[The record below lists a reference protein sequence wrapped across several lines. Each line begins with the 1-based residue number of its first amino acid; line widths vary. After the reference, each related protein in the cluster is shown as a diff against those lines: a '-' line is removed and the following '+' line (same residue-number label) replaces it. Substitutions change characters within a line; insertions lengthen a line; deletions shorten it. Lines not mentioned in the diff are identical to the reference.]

1 MKSFLKSTLAFI
13 VFSGALG
20 AQVDYPQPKKIPQIE
35 TRFGESIVDPFK
47 WMENHSDPDLWSWIE
62 EQKSF
67 TANSLDTNLGE
78 DFAKRTLEYRKL
90 RDEQTKVTE
99 AAAPLS
105 PRSATPGLE
114 EDIKNMGVREQRF
127 IKWDVPTRFQKSVPV
142 KAESTRYKITSQ
154 AVHNG
159 DLRRVIVSQKSDNQ
173 VVDILLVKFYTF
185 IAWQD
190 DESFYYVSDLDERI
204 GGGRPGL
211 FRHTVGEIQS
221 EDTLLLTGRSS
232 NSDLTIHQLGERFF
246 AEVDGTIGSLQLQ
259 TGRLTNRIPVNGEIV
274 EMSSG
279 SEIEATVLSFRNAN
293 YGEFEQLR
301 LRDGQRRR
309 LLGEQAFVLEKT
321 KRIGSNA
328 VLVIGLRDG
337 AHVAAILSPM
347 GELAVIPGLEDGTI
361 EYVSHSEESVKLS
374 LETYAQ
380 PRSIYSYDLKT
391 GDLKLLARQNYPIEV
406 ESEKIFYTASNG
418 QRASLFIMRKKG
430 VTLSSR
436 TPVILFG
443 YGGFRVAITPA
454 FGIYE
459 SLSWMEKG
467 GAFAVATLPG
477 SLDYGESWYQL
488 ARNAGRTH
496 SFDSFAFA
504 AKELIARGW
513 TSSENIGMMGASNGG
528 TLVAGT
534 MQRHPELFKAAVPIV
549 GVMDLLNFPLFTA
562 GKYWMTD
569 YGNPFSESEFR
580 GIFPLSP
587 YHALERKAYPATLV
601 MTAEFDDRVVPMH
614 SYKYVAR
621 LQEYNTSK
629 APVLLYNKEWGGH
642 GRASGSARESSR
654 FVSAFYTF
662 FAQQLGL

>member
-1 MKSFLKSTLAFI
+1 MKSFLNSAVLFF
-13 VFSGALG
+13 VFSSVVS
-20 AQVDYPQPKKIPQIE
+20 AQVSYPQPKKIPQVE
-35 TRFGESIVDPFK
+35 SRFGVSILDSFK
-47 WMENHSDPDLWSWIE
+47 WMENSSDPDLWSWIE
-62 EQKSF
+62 EQKTF
-67 TANSLDTNLGE
+67 TANSLDTNLGD
-78 DFAKRTLEYRKL
+78 DFAKRTLEFRKL
-90 RDEQTKVTE
+90 REEQGKITQ
-99 AAAPLS
+99 AADPVFSRAS
-105 PRSATPGLE
+105 VPGLE
-114 EDIKNMGVREQRF
+114 DDLRSMGVRDQRF
-127 IKWDVPTRFQKSVPV
+127 IKWEVPSRSLKSVPV
-142 KAESTRYKITSQ
+142 KAESSRYKLTSQ
-154 AVHNG
+154 TVHNG

-190 DESFYYVSDLDERI
+190 DESFYYISDLDERI

-221 EDTLLLTGRSS
+221 EDVLLLTGKTSS
-232 NSDLTIHQLGERFF
+232 SDLTIHQVGERFF
-246 AEVDGTIGSLQLQ
+246 AEADGTIGSLQLS
-259 TGRLTNRIPVNGEIV
+259 TGRLTNRLAVNGEIV
-274 EMSSG
+274 EMSAG
-279 SEIEATVLSFRNAN
+279 SEVEATVLTFRNAN

-309 LLGEQAFVLEKT
+309 LLAEQDFVLEKT
-321 KRIGSNA
+321 KRIGNNA
-328 VLVIGLRDG
+328 VFVIGLRDG
-337 AHVAAILSPM
+337 AHVAAILSPL
-347 GELAVIPGLEDGTI
+347 GELTMIPGLDDGTI
-361 EYVSHSEESVKLS
+361 EYVSHTDESVKLS
-374 LETYAQ
+374 LETYSL
-380 PRSIYSYDLKT
+380 PKSIYAYDLKS
-391 GDLKLLARQNYPIEV
+391 GELKLLAKQTYPIEIA
-406 ESEKIFYTASNG
+406 SEKIFYTASNG
-418 QRASLFIMRKKG
+418 QRASLFIMYKKG
-430 VTLSSR
+430 TALTAR

-443 YGGFRVAITPA
+443 YGGFRIAITPA

-459 SLSWMEKG
+459 SLSWIEKG
-467 GAFAVATLPG
+467 GAFAVATIPG

-488 ARNAGRTH
+488 ARNSGRTH
-496 SFDSFAFA
+496 SFDSFALA
-504 AKELIARGW
+504 AQELIARGW
-513 TSSENIGMMGASNGG
+513 TSSQNIGMMGASNGG

-562 GKYWMTD
+562 GKYWTTD
-569 YGNPFSESEFR
+569 YGNPFNEQEFR

-621 LQEYNTSK
+621 LQEFNTSE
-629 APVLLYNKEWGGH
+629 APILLYNKEWGGH